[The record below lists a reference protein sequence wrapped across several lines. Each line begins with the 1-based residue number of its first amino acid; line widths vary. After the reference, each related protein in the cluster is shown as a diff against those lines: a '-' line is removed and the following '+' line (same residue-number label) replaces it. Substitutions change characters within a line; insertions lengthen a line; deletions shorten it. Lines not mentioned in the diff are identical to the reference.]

1 MTARK
6 TFHLNRRE
14 GKFMGVCAGIADYIG
29 IDATIVRI
37 AAVVLTIA
45 GGFPWTLIAYGGVV
59 YIAQRQTRKRAI
71 RDDLVGLRDYEP
83 RGSSLRDPAPR
94 GSSLQSPARDL
105 DETMRDIDRR
115 LADVDRY
122 VTSSNAQLAKEIDEL
137 R

>member
-6 TFHLNRRE
+6 TFQLDRRE
-14 GKFMGVCAGIADYIG
+14 GKFMGVCAGIANYIG

-37 AAVVLTIA
+37 AAVVITIA
-45 GGFPWTLIAYGGVV
+45 GAFPWTLIAYGAAV
-59 YIAQRQTRKRAI
+59 YFAQRQTRKRMV
-71 RDDLVGLRDYEP
+71 RDDLAGLRDYEP
-83 RGSSLRDPAPR
+83 RSSSLRDHKPR
-94 GSSLQSPARDL
+94 AAGLEGSARDL